1 MKNNLTPPSSKLEQT
16 NVIYEFTCPMSH
28 SQVMQYIG
36 FTQTT
41 LSQRLT
47 FHRQNGSVHSH
58 FKEEHH
64 IKPTREQLTN
74 NTNIILRGKDRL
86 RLAIKES
93 LLILDKKPEINKQ
106 YDNFTNNLKLH
117 NSRSKLK
124 QQQAT
129 IAVLSYTQ
137 PCP

>member
-1 MKNNLTPPSSKLEQT
+1 MEVSIAIS
-16 NVIYEFTCPMSH
+16 
-28 SQVMQYIG
+28 
-36 FTQTT
+36 
-41 LSQRLT
+41 
-47 FHRQNGSVHSH
+47 
-58 FKEEHH
+58 KEEHH

-74 NTNIILRGKDRL
+74 NTNIISRGKDRL

-106 YDNFTNNLKLH
+106 YDNFTNILKLH
-117 NSRSKLK
+117 NSVGIKTTK
-124 QQQAT
+124 AT

>member
-1 MKNNLTPPSSKLEQT
+1 
-16 NVIYEFTCPMSH
+16 MSH

-41 LSQRLT
+41 LSQKLT
-47 FHRQNGSVHSH
+47 FHCQNGSIHSH

-74 NTNIILRGKDRL
+74 NTNIISRGKDRL

-93 LLILDKKPEINKQ
+93 LLILDEKPEINKQ
-106 YDNFTNNLKLH
+106 YDNFTNILKLH
-117 NSRSKLK
+117 NSVGIKTTK
-124 QQQAT
+124 AT

>member
-1 MKNNLTPPSSKLEQT
+1 
-16 NVIYEFTCPMSH
+16 MSH